1 MDSSSSFIVQTL
13 CTSSRCRSLA
23 WATEGF
29 QNLWAVVLMRLTRS
43 PPPEEKVWTVLAHNG
58 TAAVAVQG
66 SSLQRP
72 HVTRFDYGA
81 SAEQLRAVVTGSE
94 HCQQEV
100 VYNCKK
106 SRLFNTKGQCYFSS
120 CRRRAAQL
128 TAIVLC
134 FWYQAVT

>member
-1 MDSSSSFIVQTL
+1 MQIISMGDRGVSKPLGRGPYASDSF
-13 CTSSRCRSLA
+13 
-23 WATEGF
+23 
-29 QNLWAVVLMRLTRS
+29 

-72 HVTRFDYGA
+72 HVTRFNYGA